1 MSNEII
7 LENFSIILWITL
19 ILFMIIIGHY
29 YIIIINDKMY
39 ELRKLL
45 YEIINKTKT
54 INRENNSKSGNLI
67 ITSFSS
73 LLYILLL
80 KILQCELIVTIQNLD
95 KLIKLLKLV
104 KVLSI

>member
-1 MSNEII
+1 
-7 LENFSIILWITL
+7 
-19 ILFMIIIGHY
+19 MIIIGHY